1 MISERPLKYGKKC
14 GFSCATIYDIY
25 DTNMGHLFIFVEI
38 ISNLYVDQAQSSIC
52 SLCVISIDS
61 QNIKQL
67 QLNR

>member
-14 GFSCATIYDIY
+14 GFSCATIY

-52 SLCVISIDS
+52 SLYVVSTDS

>member
-1 MISERPLKYGKKC
+1 
-14 GFSCATIYDIY
+14 
-25 DTNMGHLFIFVEI
+25 MGHLFIFVEI

-52 SLCVISIDS
+52 SLDVVSIDA